1 MRGSKVKNIILG
13 IIGVCVILYTFF
25 TGLDILTF
33 QTSKNEMEKHVS
45 RIVENV
51 LETEYQTGD
60 TEAVKQMLTQEIT
73 SSISKNGTV
82 KVEVRAIDLEKG
94 LLSIKVT
101 KQLGLLNG
109 KRREIVVEKTAIIER
124 AFMENFEPEVS

>member
-1 MRGSKVKNIILG
+1 MKNIILG

-33 QTSKNEMEKHVS
+33 QTNKNELEKHVS

-51 LETEYQTGD
+51 LTAEYQTGD

-73 SSISKNGTV
+73 SSISNNDTV

-94 LLSIKVT
+94 LLSVKVT

-109 KRREIVVEKTAIIER
+109 KKREIVVEKTAIIER
-124 AFMENFEPEVS
+124 AFMKDFEREVS

>member
-1 MRGSKVKNIILG
+1 MKNIILG